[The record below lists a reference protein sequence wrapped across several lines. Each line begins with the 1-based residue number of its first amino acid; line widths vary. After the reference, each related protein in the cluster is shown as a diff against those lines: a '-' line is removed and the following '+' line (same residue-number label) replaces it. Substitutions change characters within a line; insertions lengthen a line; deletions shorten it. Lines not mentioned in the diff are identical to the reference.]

1 MKKFSVLLLS
11 LFALTACNDTIEPD
25 ITPIA
30 PQDVAM
36 ETPETR
42 IVSPTIPESH
52 KIYIRTVF
60 RSALP
65 SKVTETQ
72 VDAVVNGYLLEYDKH
87 KGIGYVTENFH
98 IHGLHQGSNIWPG
111 SNEGYA
117 LQMRAYFS
125 ENVVKF
131 INSSTRDYKYL
142 GMALHPIYDVYD
154 QQMYQSCAASTPG
167 SAIFSGLGEW
177 FWDSQIAG
185 MSNGYGGG
193 KRDSAISYLFGKIDV
208 LKNPIGTRHGNDL
221 FNNWAAT
228 FANSNVIY
236 EPCIAPGY

>member
-1 MKKFSVLLLS
+1 MKKFSVLLIS
-11 LFALTACNDTIEPD
+11 LFALTACNDTIEQDLAP
-25 ITPIA
+25 IT

-42 IVSPTIPESH
+42 IIGSPIPTSH
-52 KIYIRTVF
+52 KTYIRQVF

-65 SKVTETQ
+65 SKVTEAQ
-72 VDAVVNGYLLEYDKH
+72 VDAVVNGYLLEYAKH
-87 KGIGYVTENFH
+87 LGTITENYH
-98 IHGLHQGSNIWPG
+98 IHGLHQGGNIWPS
-111 SNEGYA
+111 SNEKYA

-154 QQMYQSCAASTPG
+154 ELLYQRCASG
-167 SAIFSGLGEW
+167 SAIFSGLEEW

-185 MSNGYGGG
+185 RSNGYGAISRG
-193 KRDSAISYLFGKIDV
+193 SAIGYLFGKIDV
-208 LKNPIGTRHGNDL
+208 LKNPIGTRHGNEL

-228 FANSNVIY
+228 FANSKVIY